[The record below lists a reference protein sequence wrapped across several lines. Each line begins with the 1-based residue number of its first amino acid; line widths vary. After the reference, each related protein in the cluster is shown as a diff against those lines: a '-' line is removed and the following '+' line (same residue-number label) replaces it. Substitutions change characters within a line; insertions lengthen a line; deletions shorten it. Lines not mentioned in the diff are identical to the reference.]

1 MAGFTHLAWVDSSIP
16 ADHVT
21 TENHDNKL
29 SMVSIVE
36 EILRFGES
44 FDKSSKST
52 SYQKLRS
59 CIRQGLKPV
68 LRPNTWKTLTG
79 SRKVVETTPSLFRDI
94 QEDIGKRLGGFQYM
108 LHGWVN
114 FV

>member
-1 MAGFTHLAWVDSSIP
+1 MAGFTHLDWVDSSIP
-16 ADHVT
+16 EDHLT
-21 TENHDNKL
+21 AEYQENEL

-59 CIRQGLKPV
+59 YIRQGLKPV

-79 SRKVVETTPSLFRDI
+79 SRKVIETTPSLFRDI
-94 QEDIGKRLGGFQYM
+94 QEDIGKTTKQI
-108 LHGWVN
+108 
-114 FV
+114 